1 MVFSPYHESWRQ
13 HPALNNNLRRMFPG
27 FGYAVAI
34 YSTYMVAEFTYN
46 KLFPSDH
53 HGHGH
58 GHGHGHEEE
67 GMDFPRHEGAFEPK
81 PPKKDPYR
89 IRGQ

>member
-13 HPALNNNLRRMFPG
+13 HPGLNNNLRRMFPG

-46 KLFPSDH
+46 KMFPAEH

-58 GHGHGHEEE
+58 DHGPEEE
-67 GMDFPRHEGAFEPK
+67 SLEFPRNEGAFEPK
-81 PPKKDPYR
+81 APKKDPYR